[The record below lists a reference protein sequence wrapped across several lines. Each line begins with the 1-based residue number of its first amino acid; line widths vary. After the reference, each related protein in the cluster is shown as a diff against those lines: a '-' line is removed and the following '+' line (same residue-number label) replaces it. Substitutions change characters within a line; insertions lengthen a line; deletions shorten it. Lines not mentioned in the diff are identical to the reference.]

1 MATKL
6 DAIEQT
12 LKTGQEQFHCG
23 HDLLGFQLLDFWRWS
38 ASDLVGN
45 TARGILAEYLVARA
59 LGSVQPTRDE
69 WLPFDVLSAG
79 GVRVQVKSAAYLQS
93 WYQSKPSRIAF
104 SIRATRS
111 WDPKT
116 NALATQPTRECD
128 VYVFALLAHRD
139 KATLDPMDVGQW
151 VFYVL
156 SRADVDGY
164 SRSQH
169 SITLPSLERCG
180 ARCVSYADL
189 RSEVERVAG
198 QCRG

>member
-1 MATKL
+1 MATSL
-6 DAIEQT
+6 DAIGQT
-12 LKTGQEQFHCG
+12 PKTGREHVRSG
-23 HDLLGFQLLDFWRWS
+23 TDPLGSQLLDLWRWS
-38 ASDLVGN
+38 GSDLVGN
-45 TARGILAEYLVARA
+45 TARGILTEYLVARA

-69 WLPFDVLSAG
+69 GLPFDVLSSG
-79 GVRVQVKSAAYLQS
+79 GLRVQVKSTAYLQS
-93 WYQSKPSRIAF
+93 WWQSRPSRIAF

-116 NALATQPTRECD
+116 HVLAPQPTRECD

-151 VFYVL
+151 WFYVL

-180 ARCVSYADL
+180 ARCVSHADL
-189 RSEVERVAG
+189 RTAVERVAG

>member
-1 MATKL
+1 MATGL
-6 DAIEQT
+6 DSIEQT
-12 LKTGQEQFHCG
+12 PKTGQEQFRSG
-23 HDLLGFQLLDFWRWS
+23 ADPLGFQLLDFWRWS
-38 ASDLVGN
+38 GSDLVGN

-59 LGSVQPTRDE
+59 LGSNQPTRDE

-93 WYQSKPSRIAF
+93 WYQAKPSRIAF

-116 NALATQPTRECD
+116 NVLAPQPSRECD
-128 VYVFALLAHRD
+128 VYVFALLAHGD
-139 KATLDPMDVGQW
+139 KATLDPLDVGQW
-151 VFYVL
+151 RFYVL

-169 SITLPSLERCG
+169 SITLASLERC
-180 ARCVSYADL
+180 ARSVSYADL
-189 RSEVERVAG
+189 PGEVERVVG